1 MNPQT
6 AWPVIRIV
14 LALLGIFACGV
25 WVGRM
30 TARPPLPPRPSM
42 SAGAMP
48 PGGGPRTDRPFRAEV
63 QHVLELYRFRLN
75 LTPAQMEKIAPLLER
90 TTAEMRGLPPRAPE
104 RHQRIAR
111 FHEEIADLLT
121 PEQQEQARRLLEE
134 AQGAETGPRN

>member
-30 TARPPLPPRPSM
+30 TARPPMPLRPPLPAAVAP
-42 SAGAMP
+42 A
-48 PGGGPRTDRPFRAEV
+48 GGGPQTDQPFRAEM
-63 QHVLELYRFRLN
+63 QHLLELYRFRLN
-75 LTPAQMEKIAPLLER
+75 LTPAQVEKIAPLLER
-90 TTAEMRGLPPRAPE
+90 ATAEMRGWLPHSPE

-121 PEQQEQARRLLEE
+121 PEQREQARRLLQE
-134 AQGAETGPRN
+134 AQSAGAGPRN